1 MILALALWTGMSCLP
16 VEGDRILARDLSA
29 AMPAF
34 AAWPQDTELGYAPAP
49 GLRRVLRAAELR
61 RLASRQGLDGSAMED
76 VCVERPTAPLV
87 QGTLRAAL
95 ALAAGDPEVHIEIL
109 DWSRYA
115 VPRGPLEFPRTA
127 AVREGNGPQAPVLW
141 KGFVK
146 YGDCGRFSI
155 WVRARIEVRMM
166 QVSARTDLAIGRP
179 VQQSQV
185 QLETVSVSLFGAQP
199 ARSLA
204 EVVGRVPRRPIPAG
218 SPILPG
224 QLQVPMEIHSGD
236 AVTVRVTSGRA
247 GLKLEG
253 VAGGDGRRGDL
264 IPVKNPL
271 TGKTFR
277 ARVESPGNVAVV
289 IPGLSG
295 QQPSGE
301 E

>member
-1 MILALALWTGMSCLP
+1 MSCVP
-16 VEGDRILARDLSA
+16 VEGDRILARDLA
-29 AMPAF
+29 AAAPAF
-34 AAWPQDTELGYAPAP
+34 AAWPPDAELGYAPAP

-61 RLASRQGLDGSAMED
+61 RLASRQGLDAGAMAD
-76 VCVERPTAPLV
+76 VCVERPTAPLALDAL
-87 QGTLRAAL
+87 QAAL
-95 ALAAGDPEVHIEIL
+95 AVAAGDPEARIEIL

-115 VPRGPLEFPRTA
+115 VPRGVLEFPHTA
-127 AVREGNGPQAPVLW
+127 AVPEGNGPQAPVLW

-146 YGDCGRFSI
+146 YGERGRFSI
-155 WVRARIEVRMM
+155 WVRARIEVRIT
-166 QVSARTDLAIGRP
+166 QVSARADLAVGRP
-179 VQQSQV
+179 VQESQV
-185 QLETVSVSLFGAQP
+185 QLDTMSVSPFGAQA
-199 ARSLA
+199 ARSLT
-204 EVVGRVPRRPIPAG
+204 EVVGRIPRRPIMAG

-224 QLQVPMEIHSGD
+224 QLEFPIEIHSGD

-264 IPVKNPL
+264 IPVKNPA

-277 ARVESPGNVAVV
+277 ARVEGAGMVALI

-295 QQPSGE
+295 QPPSGE